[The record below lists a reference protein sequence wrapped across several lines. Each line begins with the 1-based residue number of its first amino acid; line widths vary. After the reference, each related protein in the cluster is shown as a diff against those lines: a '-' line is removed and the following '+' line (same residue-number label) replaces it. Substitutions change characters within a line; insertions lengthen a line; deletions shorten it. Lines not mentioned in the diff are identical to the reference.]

1 MYSKACN
8 CPYFCYL
15 SNFNHLYIYFIK
27 KKTKCIHVNYCY
39 VTDCYWDSFDTC
51 TLEVRALLTKLHTVV
66 ENEILLTKRLLAID
80 GLVKM
85 LLISS
90 EVLPDAT
97 QTTNI
102 DNKIVVKN

>member
-1 MYSKACN
+1 M
-8 CPYFCYL
+8 
-15 SNFNHLYIYFIK
+15 YFIIK
-27 KKTKCIHVNYCY
+27 CY
-39 VTDCYWDSFDTC
+39 VIDCYWDSFETC

-90 EVLPDAT
+90 EMLPDAPMT
-97 QTTNI
+97 QQN
-102 DNKIVVKN
+102 NKVSVKN